1 MKYYPQNGLFI
12 LDKDIQ
18 IIASDYDKVSW
29 SALTSNTLFVTYNTA
44 KLSLYSHFSA
54 EANQREII
62 VD

>member
-29 SALTSNTLFVTYNTA
+29 SALTSNTLFVTYDTA

-54 EANQREII
+54 
-62 VD
+62 D